1 MENNN
6 EGILKEIQEELAKL
20 KKDNELL
27 LQIADKKA
35 LGLYY
40 SKHQK
45 RLPGRLNY
53 RVMPVSK
60 DDGTIEKKMVVAWK
74 TLKDE
79 VYRDAKTNRWVED
92 QVVKLI
98 FEDGTSLDMPLMN
111 WYRQY
116 ELKPATVISKSTN
129 ETTGMVSL
137 KIKRDEDGKEV
148 ELNVLYVN

>member
-6 EGILKEIQEELAKL
+6 EGILKEIKEELAKL